1 MYVHVYTCKTLRAL
15 FPDQCNAVGKVDEM
29 YTKLKGQLQE
39 AKDHLQRAA
48 GDLDQWQNITTD
60 LFQQRTAGA

>member
-1 MYVHVYTCKTLRAL
+1 MQMYKMYVHVYTLRAL
-15 FPDQCNAVGKVDEM
+15 FPDQCNAVGKVNEM

-39 AKDHLQRAA
+39 GAA

-60 LFQQRTAGA
+60 LFQQSTAGV

>member
-1 MYVHVYTCKTLRAL
+1 MLHARS
-15 FPDQCNAVGKVDEM
+15 PDQCNAVGKVDEM